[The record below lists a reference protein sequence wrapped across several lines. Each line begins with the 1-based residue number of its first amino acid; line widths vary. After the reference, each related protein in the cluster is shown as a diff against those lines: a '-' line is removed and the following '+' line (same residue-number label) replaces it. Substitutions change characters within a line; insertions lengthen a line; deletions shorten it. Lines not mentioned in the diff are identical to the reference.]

1 MIIVIIL
8 AAVREEEE
16 HWRAS
21 SWPPFSNLP
30 MSKKKTGTP
39 RDHSVTWLLFLANTS
54 LVSTNECYRSHRG
67 DLMYTKLVT
76 WLVINRV
83 IICLKGL
90 LMTRDFFFKKK
101 KRIKNRKCSY
111 CFKEQQGDLFSW
123 WLGEKATA
131 GIQELAAS
139 NRNRHGGGCIYL
151 YSVKKVL
158 LSTCSCRS
166 DLSNLRRGGQPQSE
180 ERRKGHVTRWI
191 KSLLANWSL
200 SAEIFFSF
208 H

>member
-1 MIIVIIL
+1 MIIIIIL

-30 MSKKKTGTP
+30 MSKKKRDPTWPFRHVTFVSSKHVVGFHKWVLQVPPGGLDVHQTCHVTGNKSCNYLSEGAANDT
-39 RDHSVTWLLFLANTS
+39 RFL
-54 LVSTNECYRSHRG
+54 
-67 DLMYTKLVT
+67 
-76 WLVINRV
+76 
-83 IICLKGL
+83 
-90 LMTRDFFFKKK
+90 FKKK